1 MDYMTLAQMAEHL
14 GLKDATPLRRLCES
28 GKLRAEKMGKTW
40 LVPNDEVERYKRES
54 LGKRGRRPKQERVI

>member
-1 MDYMTLAQMAEHL
+1 MTLAQMVEHL

-40 LVPNDEVERYKRES
+40 LVPNDEVERYRLEN
-54 LGKRGRRPKQERVI
+54 LGRRGRPSKQRGAD

>member
-1 MDYMTLAQMAEHL
+1 MTLTQMAAHL

-40 LVPNDEVERYKRES
+40 LVANEEVERYKREN
-54 LGKRGRRPKQERVI
+54 LGRRGRPSKNPP